1 MIHSFDNKCW
11 NLILSFSNQNYI
23 HIGWIKTPS
32 LQIGQNYLRAI
43 CGFDVRHPT
52 IERALLEW
60 ICVHDLFCMKV
71 SVKGLSTGNSRQKQ
85 GISQKSLYAFT
96 LKSKGVFTCSILAR
110 IMTIF
115 VSIVARLTSIE
126 PILEK
131 CVHLQVQ
138 YSLVISQ

>member
-1 MIHSFDNKCW
+1 MPNH
-11 NLILSFSNQNYI
+11 
-23 HIGWIKTPS
+23 
-32 LQIGQNYLRAI
+32 LRAI
-43 CGFDVRHPT
+43 CGFDVRQPA

-71 SVKGLSTGNSRQKQ
+71 SVKGLSTGNSGQKK
-85 GISQKSLYAFT
+85 GISQKSLHAFT

-126 PILEK
+126 PIFEK